1 MDQPSKTDQ
10 PFFLIWCGGQAGP
23 STVVPGEV
31 PPSRPAS
38 SAPDGVA
45 RWGQASLLIGLTL
58 FLIVPAMLIGTQVML
73 ISAAQVHVWDRPA
86 TISAT
91 IVVIGAILV
100 IDALGLFACLFSLS
114 GLMTARR
121 QKQPAA
127 VHLGATILGVAV
139 VFGDVLFT
147 IAAIASLI
155 GLWHLIW

>member
-1 MDQPSKTDQ
+1 MDQPSKPDQ
-10 PFFLIWCGGQAGP
+10 PFLFIWCSGQTTL
-23 STVVPGEV
+23 STVPPAEV
-31 PPSRPAS
+31 PTSRPS
-38 SAPDGVA
+38 SDAVA
-45 RWGQASLLIGLTL
+45 GWGLASLLIVLTL

-86 TISAT
+86 AISAT
-91 IVVIGAILV
+91 VVVIGAILV

-121 QKQPAA
+121 QKQPAG
-127 VHLGATILGVAV
+127 VHLGATVLGVAV

-147 IAAIASLI
+147 IAAVASLI